1 MLREFI
7 LPLLLDRG
15 AGYFMD
21 GVRVRVGRGS
31 GVATVQYD

>member
-7 LPLLLDRG
+7 LPLLLDHG
-15 AGYFMD
+15 AGYFMN
-21 GVRVRVGRGS
+21 GVRVGRGS